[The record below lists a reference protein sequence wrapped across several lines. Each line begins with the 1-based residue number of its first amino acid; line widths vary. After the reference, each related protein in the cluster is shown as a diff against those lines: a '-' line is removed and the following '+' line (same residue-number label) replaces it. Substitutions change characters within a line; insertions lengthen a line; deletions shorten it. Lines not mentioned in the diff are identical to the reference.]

1 MTGVAKRRLLA
12 GAAGIAAVGAIAL
25 FNRWIVRTG
34 PSAELL
40 IVGSASVAL
49 AALAWVAAEWP
60 RSHARI
66 LIPALAAS
74 LVSLATT
81 LAHEPRVAEQDAFWI
96 VAESF
101 ALFSLAVLVVR
112 WAPRRTALLA
122 GGAVITTTALTFLRV
137 TQPAWSLEFLGA
149 FITWAFGAAA
159 AAGFGL
165 YLRVLDEK
173 RARMIDEA
181 RRAQRLEVARD
192 LHDFVAHDVTGMV
205 VQAQAANLV
214 AQRDPQL
221 ALSALARIEEAG
233 LRALGSLDHTVQ
245 MLGNL
250 AQRSSEDGGNTP
262 IGAVE
267 ANSAGRNVGVDDLL
281 ALVGRFA
288 ANDAR
293 AVRLHADIAAHVLPA
308 EVTSIAYRVLTE
320 ALTNVRRHAAATA
333 SVDVSIVAQ
342 PTSAG
347 GELMVRVANAD
358 GADARPALPATAERG
373 GQGLRTMAAT
383 VQAAG
388 GSFSAAALAD
398 SGGWQLT
405 AVLPLEVTRP

>member
-1 MTGVAKRRLLA
+1 MTGVAERRLLA
-12 GAAGIAAVGAIAL
+12 GAAGVATIGAIAL

-34 PSAELL
+34 PSAETL
-40 IVGSASVAL
+40 IVVSACVAI

-60 RSHARI
+60 RSRARI
-66 LIPALAAS
+66 AIPALAAS
-74 LVSLATT
+74 LFSLAVT

-101 ALFSLAVLVVR
+101 ALFSLAVVVVR
-112 WAPRRTALLA
+112 WSPRRTALLA
-122 GGAVITTTALTFLRV
+122 GGAVIATTALTFLRV

-149 FITWAFGAAA
+149 FITWAFGAVA

-173 RARMIDEA
+173 RARMIDDA

-214 AQRDPQL
+214 AQRDPQQ

-245 MLGNL
+245 MLGHL
-250 AQRSSEDGGNTP
+250 ARRDEDERSAATAAAEST
-262 IGAVE
+262 
-267 ANSAGRNVGVDDLL
+267 SAARNVGVDDLL

-288 ANDAR
+288 ATDAR
-293 AVRLHADIAAHVLPA
+293 TVRLHADIGAHGLPA
-308 EVTSIAYRVLTE
+308 EVTGIAYRVLAE

-347 GELMVRVANAD
+347 GELMVRVANAN
-358 GADARPALPATAERG
+358 GTDATPALPAAAERG
-373 GQGLRTMAAT
+373 GQGLRSMAAT

-388 GSFSAAALAD
+388 GSFSAAELAER
-398 SGGWQLT
+398 SGWQLT
-405 AVLPLEVTRP
+405 AVLPLKVTRP

>member
-1 MTGVAKRRLLA
+1 MTGVTRRRLLV
-12 GAAGIAAVGAIAL
+12 GAAGTASIGGIAL

-34 PSAELL
+34 PSAEAL
-40 IVGSASVAL
+40 IVLSACVAL

-60 RSHARI
+60 RSRARI
-66 LIPALAAS
+66 VLPALAAS
-74 LVSLATT
+74 LFSLATT

-101 ALFSLAVLVVR
+101 ALFCLAVLVVR
-112 WAPRRTALLA
+112 WAPRRTALWA
-122 GGAVITTTALTFLRV
+122 GGAVIATTTLTFLRV
-137 TQPAWSLEFLGA
+137 TQPAWTLDFLGA

-159 AAGFGL
+159 AAGFGI

-214 AQRDPQL
+214 AQRDPQQ

-245 MLGNL
+245 MLGHL
-250 AQRSSEDGGNTP
+250 ARHEADERSAATAA
-262 IGAVE
+262 GAASSV
-267 ANSAGRNVGVDDLL
+267 ARDVGVYDLL

-293 AVRLHADIAAHVLPA
+293 PVRLHADIRAHELPP
-308 EVTSIAYRVLTE
+308 EVSGIAYRVLTE

-342 PTSAG
+342 PTSNGA
-347 GELMVRVANAD
+347 ELLVRVANAN
-358 GADARPALPATAERG
+358 GNDATPALPAAAERG
-373 GQGLRTMAAT
+373 GQGLRTMAAM

-388 GSFSAAALAD
+388 GSFSAATLAER
-398 SGGWQLT
+398 GGWQLT
-405 AVLPLEVTRP
+405 AVLPLKVTRP